1 MSLLGKILTVCI
13 LIASIFLMFFGMTV
27 YGLHRNWKADYDA
40 LNQRLTQAQADSA
53 ALTSKYEEQISQLNA
68 EKEATLQ
75 EVRKLETARDEVLA
89 QNATIQSEVD
99 DLRSERAA
107 AVATVAAT
115 EENNDRLTDEVVA
128 LRGTA
133 RDAQQ
138 ARDAAFA
145 KTLEAT
151 SELHTT
157 AGELQTVRERTEQ
170 LLSQLARA
178 VGALRENNIDPDAE
192 VVTRARGQ
200 IVSTRRA
207 DGGQLI
213 EFTIG
218 YDDGIR
224 PDQTVEVFRGE
235 RYLGR
240 AVVLKA
246 DPDRSVA
253 RILRE
258 FQQGQIQQG
267 DDVATKL
274 AGGR

>member
-1 MSLLGKILTVCI
+1 MTLLGKILTVCI

-40 LNQRLTQAQADSA
+40 LNQRLTTATADNQ

-75 EVRKLETARDEVLA
+75 EVRKLETARDEVMA

-133 RDAQQ
+133 REAQQ

-192 VVTRARGQ
+192 VITKANGD
-200 IVSTRRA
+200 IISTRRA

-224 PDQTVEVFRGE
+224 AKQTVEVYRGE
-235 RYLGR
+235 KYLGR
-240 AVVLKA
+240 AVVLKT

-267 DDVATKL
+267 DNVTTKL

>member
-1 MSLLGKILTVCI
+1 MSLLGKILVVGI
-13 LIASIFLMFFGMTV
+13 LICSLFLMFFGMTV

-40 LNQRLTQAQADSA
+40 LNQRLTQAQSDNA
-53 ALTSKYEEQISQLNA
+53 ALTTRYEDQITQLTSEREASQ
-68 EKEATLQ
+68 Q
-75 EVRKLETARDEVLA
+75 EVRKLETARNEMLE
-89 QNATIQSEVD
+89 QNRAIQAEVD
-99 DLRSERAA
+99 DLRAERAK
-107 AVATVAAT
+107 AVATVGAT
-115 EENNDRLTDEVVA
+115 EDNNKTLMDEVVA
-128 LRGTA
+128 LRTSTQQ
-133 RDAQQ
+133 AQQ
-138 ARDAAFA
+138 ARDEAFT
-145 KTLEAT
+145 KTLAAT

-157 AGELQTVRERTEQ
+157 AGELQAVRERTEQ
-170 LLSQLARA
+170 LLQQLAKYVA
-178 VGALRENNIDPDAE
+178 HLREAGIDPDAD
-192 VVTRARGQ
+192 VVARVRGQ
-200 IVSTRRA
+200 ISATRRA

-213 EFTIG
+213 EMTIG

-224 PDQTVEVFRGE
+224 PGQTVEVFRGE

-240 AVVLKA
+240 AEVLKA